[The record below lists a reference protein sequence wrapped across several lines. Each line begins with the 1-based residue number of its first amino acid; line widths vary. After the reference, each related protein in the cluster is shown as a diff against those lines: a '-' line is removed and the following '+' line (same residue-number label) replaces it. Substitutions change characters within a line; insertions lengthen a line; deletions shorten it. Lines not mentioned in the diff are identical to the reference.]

1 MKILMIVL
9 RTLMGALF
17 IFVSILFFFHLYGKQ
32 PELKGTAKAFNDGLV
47 ASVYLMPLIKSIEL
61 ICGILFVIGRFVPL
75 ATVVIFPIVVNILM
89 YHAYIAPSG
98 VPLAAILLV
107 INLFLAFYYRKNYA
121 GLLAAKA

>member
-17 IFVSILFFFHLYGKQ
+17 IFGAVLFFFHLYPKQ
-32 PELKGTAKAFNDGLV
+32 PELKGAAKTFNDGLT
-47 ASVYLMPLIKSIEL
+47 ASVYLMPLIKAVEL

-75 ATVVIFPIVVNILM
+75 ATVMIFPIVVNIVM
-89 YHAYIAPSG
+89 YHTFLGQAELPVAI
-98 VPLAAILLV
+98 VLLA
-107 INLFLAFYYRKNYA
+107 INLFLAFYYRKNYI